1 MRAARLHEIGGVPT
15 VDEIDPPSEP
25 GLLEV
30 DAAALNPVDI
40 AIGNGRFYGGV
51 PEVPYV
57 IGSEAVA
64 RDPDGRRLWIRG
76 RALMAELVG
85 PSVEWRFEVPDGV
98 GDELALACGIA
109 GLTGWLAVS
118 WRAPVTRDDTVL
130 VLGASG
136 TLGSTALQ
144 GAKLLGARRVI
155 GAARR
160 TDAVPSVADEVV
172 DLSAGGELPSAS
184 VIVDA
189 LWGEPF
195 LRALAA
201 APTGARIVQLGQS
214 AGPEVAA
221 PVRLGA
227 RQDRQHPRLHALR
240 DAAGRRRERLPGA
253 LRARTRRPDRSR
265 HRALSAR
272 GGRRGLGAPGLGKPR
287 REDRRHPL
295 RRPPPSTGTFAAWS
309 GVGLRVVQATTPV
322 TSRTTSGES
331 ELRVAARTGDP
342 TPAVRAGQ
350 IGSGPGCFRVGRED

>member
-15 VDEIDPPSEP
+15 VDEIDPPNEP

-30 DAAALNPVDI
+30 AAAALNPVDV

-214 AGPEVAA
+214 AGPEVALQSGS
-221 PVRLGA
+221 VRGKNVNILGFTLFATPPDVAESGYRELCGHVRDGRIALDTERYPLEAVGEAWA
-227 RQDRQHPRLHALR
+227 RQAS
-240 DAAGRRRERLPGA
+240 GSPGA
-253 LRARTRRPDRSR
+253 
-265 HRALSAR
+265 
-272 GGRRGLGAPGLGKPR
+272 KI
-287 REDRRHPL
+287 
-295 RRPPPSTGTFAAWS
+295 
-309 GVGLRVVQATTPV
+309 VVT
-322 TSRTTSGES
+322 
-331 ELRVAARTGDP
+331 L
-342 TPAVRAGQ
+342 
-350 IGSGPGCFRVGRED
+350 

>member
-1 MRAARLHEIGGVPT
+1 MPVRAARMHEIGGVPT
-15 VDEIDPPSEP
+15 IDEIDPPSET

-30 DAAALNPVDI
+30 DAAALNPVDV

-51 PEVPYV
+51 PDVPYV

-76 RALMAELVG
+76 RALMAELVE
-85 PSVEWRFEVPDGV
+85 PAVEWRFEVPDGV

-160 TDAVPSVADEVV
+160 TDGVPSIADEVV
-172 DLSAGGELPSAS
+172 DLTAGRELPSAS

-195 LRALAA
+195 LRALAV
-201 APTGARIVQLGQS
+201 APMGARIVQLGQS
-214 AGPEVAA
+214 AGPEVALQSGS
-221 PVRLGA
+221 VRGKLVDILGFTLFATPPDVAESGYRELCGHARDGRIAFDIEHYPLEAVGEAWA
-227 RQDRQHPRLHALR
+227 RQAS
-240 DAAGRRRERLPGA
+240 GSPGA
-253 LRARTRRPDRSR
+253 
-265 HRALSAR
+265 
-272 GGRRGLGAPGLGKPR
+272 KI
-287 REDRRHPL
+287 
-295 RRPPPSTGTFAAWS
+295 
-309 GVGLRVVQATTPV
+309 VVT
-322 TSRTTSGES
+322 
-331 ELRVAARTGDP
+331 L
-342 TPAVRAGQ
+342 
-350 IGSGPGCFRVGRED
+350 